1 MKLPLKVALSTAL
14 LMVIFMLM
22 LFSNIHE
29 QLTNNA
35 KENLNQKLIDE
46 QHSINT
52 QIDHKIDTIINSLK
66 LTSIYNKN
74 VLAEKSIT
82 KKRYD
87 FFLKNLQGV
96 ENIIFIPI
104 NGGDIVISSKD
115 SILKAKEKSLFYKN
129 KLDSYL
135 QEDITISPIYYDN
148 NILSLDLSLVVR
160 DINTYEKIAV
170 IISQV
175 SLKNIQEFIVNKLVD
190 FDAVVLTN
198 LNDKKFIYK
207 STKAEDIPNEYFFKQ
222 TSGIIQ
228 LKANGKNYLLS
239 SSRYKKSNL
248 NLNISLI
255 VNEENLFKNITD
267 TLKENLIKLFLLIT
281 LTTAALI
288 FLMKQLLRPLNNLT
302 RLIKEKLQ
310 MMEND
315 RFDNSMD
322 EISQL
327 KLYFGRFSRI
337 IEEKNKT
344 LEEFNKE
351 LQKKVDLEVKKN
363 QENQKHLM
371 QQNKLAQMG
380 EMISMIAHQ
389 WRQPL
394 AAISSTTNTLLLK
407 SMMGKYDKEF
417 FNERLKNINTYSQH
431 LSSTIDDF
439 RYFFKKTKEKRE
451 ISLSSIC
458 EDSLG
463 IIQTSLKS
471 KGINIQKNY
480 QCNRKLATYPNEL
493 KQVVLNL
500 LKNAEDVLMEKEVKD
515 KLIKIETLHKN
526 SKFVIRISDNAGG
539 IPENI
544 IDKIFEPY
552 YSTKLEKEGT
562 GLGLYM
568 SKTIIEDHCHGR
580 IYAKNDNEGAV
591 FIIELEN
598 MD

>member
-74 VLAEKSIT
+74 VIAEKSIT

-115 SILKAKEKSLFYKN
+115 SILKAKKKSLFHKN

-175 SLKNIQEFIVNKLVD
+175 SLKSIQEFIVNKLVD

-228 LKANGKNYLLS
+228 VKANGKNYLLS

-255 VNEENLFKNITD
+255 VNEESLFKNITD
-267 TLKENLIKLFLLIT
+267 TLKENLIKLFFLIT
-281 LTTAALI
+281 FTTAALI

-315 RFDNSMD
+315 KFDNSMD

-337 IEEKNKT
+337 IEDKNKT

-351 LQKKVDLEVKKN
+351 LQKKVDREVKKN

-417 FNERLKNINTYSQH
+417 FNERLNNINTYSQH

-471 KGINIQKNY
+471 KGIDIQKNY
-480 QCNRKLATYPNEL
+480 QCNRKLSTYPNEL

-500 LKNAEDVLMEKEVKD
+500 LKNAEDVLMEKEIKD
-515 KLIKIETLHKN
+515 KLIKIETLHEN
-526 SKFVIRISDNAGG
+526 SKFIIRISDNAGG

-580 IYAKNDNEGAV
+580 IYAQNDNGGAV

>member
-74 VLAEKSIT
+74 VLSEKSIT

-115 SILKAKEKSLFYKN
+115 SILKAKKKSLFHKN
-129 KLDSYL
+129 RLDSYL

-175 SLKNIQEFIVNKLVD
+175 SLKSIQEFIVNKLVD

-228 LKANGKNYLLS
+228 VKGNGKNYLLS

-255 VNEENLFKNITD
+255 VNEESLFKNITD
-267 TLKENLIKLFLLIT
+267 TLKENLIKLFFLIT

-302 RLIKEKLQ
+302 LLIKEKLQ

-337 IEEKNKT
+337 IEDKNKT

-351 LQKKVDLEVKKN
+351 LQKKVDREVKKN

-394 AAISSTTNTLLLK
+394 AAISSTTNTLLIK

-417 FNERLKNINTYSQH
+417 FNERLNNINTYSQH

-471 KGINIQKNY
+471 KGIDIQKNY
-480 QCNRKLATYPNEL
+480 QCNRKLSTYPNEL

-500 LKNAEDVLMEKEVKD
+500 LKNAEDVLMEKEIKD
-515 KLIKIETLHKN
+515 KLIKIETLHEN
-526 SKFVIRISDNAGG
+526 SKFIIRISDNAGG

-568 SKTIIEDHCHGR
+568 SKTIIEDHCHGK
-580 IYAKNDNEGAV
+580 IYAKNNNEGAV